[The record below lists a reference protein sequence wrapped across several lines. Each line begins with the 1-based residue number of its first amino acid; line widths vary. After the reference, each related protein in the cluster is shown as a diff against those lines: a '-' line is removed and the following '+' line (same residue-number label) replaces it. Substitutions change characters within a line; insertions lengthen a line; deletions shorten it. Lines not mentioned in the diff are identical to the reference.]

1 MTTTSGSGKG
11 TSTMA
16 TLSAGFAG
24 ELIEPDHP
32 RYDEARKLFNGMHDK
47 RPALIARC
55 TSARDVQLALGYA
68 RDQQLLVAVRGGGHS
83 TPGYSSCDGGLV
95 IDVGPM
101 KKAEIDV
108 ERITGRFGP
117 GLTWGELDAATQ
129 AHGLAVTGGRVSHTG
144 IAGLTLGSGSGWLER
159 KFGMTAD
166 SLLSAEVVTADGQ
179 VRRASAEENADLLWG
194 LKGGAG
200 NFGVVTEF
208 EFRLHPVGP
217 LLFAGMILHPRAV
230 ASELVRFYR
239 DFMERAPDEVGGGL
253 ALITAPPEE
262 FVPQAARGKPA
273 CGVILVYVGDP
284 DRGEQAFGPLLEWG
298 DPWLT
303 LAQPMPYVA
312 IQQMIDG
319 GFPWGIN
326 DYAKSD
332 YMPELP
338 DEAIDELVTRAAEAK
353 SPFSQ
358 VILCPLAGAVARM
371 DQDTMALAI
380 PDAKWMYFCEAVSWD
395 VAEQNREIEWARAF
409 MAAMSPW
416 SVGKAPPNFLE
427 PDEGLR
433 RLQASFGE
441 EKFTRLV
448 ALKDKYDPGNAFSL
462 NTNVPPSALNSAQ
475 QPPTSAKAG

>member
-1 MTTTSGSGKG
+1 
-11 TSTMA
+11 MA
-16 TLSAGFAG
+16 ALSSGFAG

-32 RYDEARKLFNGMHDK
+32 RYDEARKPFNGMHDK

-55 TSARDVQLALGYA
+55 TNARDVQLALGSA
-68 RDQQLLVAVRGGGHS
+68 RDQGLLIAVRGGGHS
-83 TPGYSSCDGGLV
+83 TPGYSTCDGGVV

-108 ERITGRFGP
+108 EHRTGRFGA

-129 AHGLAVTGGRVSHTG
+129 AHGLAVTGGRVTHTG

-159 KFGMTAD
+159 RFGMTCD

-179 VRRASAEENADLLWG
+179 VRQASAEENPDLLWG

-208 EFRLHPVGP
+208 QFRLHPVGP
-217 LLFAGMILHPRAV
+217 VLFAGMILHPRTA
-230 ASELVRFYR
+230 APELARFYR

-262 FVPQAARGKPA
+262 FVPEPARGKPA
-273 CGVILVYVGDP
+273 CGVIVVYVGDP
-284 DRGEQAFGPLLEWG
+284 DQGRQAFQPLLEWG
-298 DPWLT
+298 DPLLT
-303 LAQPMPYVA
+303 MVQPMPYVA
-312 IQQMIDG
+312 VQQLIDG
-319 GFPWGIN
+319 GFPWGIL

-332 YMPELP
+332 YLPGLP
-338 DEAIDELVTRAAEAK
+338 DEAIEELVTLAAEAK

-358 VILCPLAGAVARM
+358 VILCPLGGAVARM
-371 DQDTMALAI
+371 DQETMALTI

-395 VAEQNREIEWARAF
+395 LAEQNREIEWARAF
-409 MAAMSPW
+409 MAAMRPW

-427 PDEGLR
+427 PDEGRQRLR
-433 RLQASFGE
+433 ASFGE
-441 EKFTRLV
+441 EKFSRLV
-448 ALKDKYDPGNAFSL
+448 ALKDKYDPDNVFSL
-462 NTNVPPSALNSAQ
+462 NTNIPPSAVRA
-475 QPPTSAKAG
+475 PTSGGSRA